1 MVLFC
6 ARLPN
11 VALVERTAWISVLL
25 LCTTLSA
32 RLHAQGVQDTLG
44 GFKSPSG
51 DLFQSP
57 IERRRWR
64 IIKYRGDDRQK
75 ADENGLIEVK
85 VPSDITFR
93 GGHIN
98 GSAGCG
104 ALVGD
109 YKLSGGH
116 LTIHA
121 DFLLAG
127 LCFQDSSRQN
137 DAVIRALTRVTQMGR
152 KNETM
157 LLLDVGGH
165 VEVVLVPFAVAR

>member
-1 MVLFC
+1 MVVFC

-11 VALVERTAWISVLL
+11 VALLERTAWISVLL
-25 LCTTLSA
+25 LCMTLG
-32 RLHAQGVQDTLG
+32 LHAQGVQDVLG

-75 ADENGLIEVK
+75 ANEDGLIEAK
-85 VPSDITFR
+85 LPSDITFR

-104 ALVGD
+104 ALWGD

-127 LCFQDSSRQN
+127 LCLQDSSRQN
-137 DAVIRALTRVTQMGR
+137 DAVIRALTRVTQMER

-157 LLLDVGGH
+157 LLLDVGGY